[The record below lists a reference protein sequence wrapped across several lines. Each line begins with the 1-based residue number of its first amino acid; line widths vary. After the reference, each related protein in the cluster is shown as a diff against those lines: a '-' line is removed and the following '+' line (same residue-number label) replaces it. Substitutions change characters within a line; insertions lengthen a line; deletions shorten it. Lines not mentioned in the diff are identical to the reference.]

1 MWGGPRP
8 VRFIALGAAM
18 LIAGSGL
25 ARAAEIQNLRI
36 WAGPEY
42 TRAVFDVSGPADY
55 KLFELAKP
63 DRIVLDLHASV
74 FADSFGAPAAKGLL
88 KGIRAGKQGK
98 DDARVVFDLAEGV
111 RPKSFLLPPA
121 DKFGYRLVLDLYPAT
136 EKPAP
141 VKSVAEA
148 APGKPRDVVVAIDAG
163 HGGDDP
169 GATGSSGAREKDI
182 TLAVARQLKKQI
194 DKTPG
199 MSAVLTRDGD
209 YFVPLEKR
217 YAKARDEKADLFVS
231 IHADA
236 FKTSDAMGSS
246 VWVLSPRGAT
256 NEAARWLA
264 DRENRADLV
273 GGVSLDDKDDTL
285 AAVLLD
291 LQQGYAM
298 QASESIAGNVLK
310 ALGRLGPTHRGYVER
325 ANFVVL
331 RSPDVPSILV
341 ETAFI
346 TNPSK
351 ETKLRSASHRQS
363 LATAVLGGIRNY
375 FANTPPPGTWFA
387 AQAARRNGNNLVAVA
402 KQAEPMIETASQI
415 QASPVVGTATAA
427 SKAANNAAKRTAKA
441 ANIARADDNVRDLHR
456 VERGETLRG
465 IAQQY
470 GVSVGSLRQVNQI
483 PDSGVR
489 VGTVLAIPSS

>member
-8 VRFIALGAAM
+8 VRWFALGAAM
-18 LIAGSGL
+18 LIAGSGV
-25 ARAAEIQNLRI
+25 ARAAEIENLRI

-63 DRIVLDLHASV
+63 DRIVLDIHSSSFGDA
-74 FADSFGAPAAKGLL
+74 FGAPGAKGLL

-98 DDARVVFDLAEGV
+98 DDARIVFDLAEGV
-111 RPKSFLLPPA
+111 RPKSFLLAPA

-148 APGKPRDVVVAIDAG
+148 APGKARNVVVAIDAG

-169 GATGSSGAREKDI
+169 GATGSSGTHEKDI

-236 FKTSDAMGSS
+236 FKSSDAKGSS

-256 NEAARWLA
+256 NEASRWLA

-291 LQQGYAM
+291 LSQGATM
-298 QASESIAGNVLK
+298 GASNSVAEQVLTSLRK
-310 ALGRLGPTHRGYVER
+310 LGPTHRGYVER

-346 TNPSK
+346 TNPSEEARLK
-351 ETKLRSASHRQS
+351 NPDHREK
-363 LATAVLGGIRNY
+363 LATAILDGVNGY
-375 FANTPPPGTWFA
+375 FRASPPPGSYFA
-387 AQAARRNGNNLVAVA
+387 
-402 KQAEPMIETASQI
+402 M
-415 QASPVVGTATAA
+415 
-427 SKAANNAAKRTAKA
+427 NNAAPSKHPTPLTSRYVVNRGDTIRS
-441 ANIARADDNVRDLHR
+441 IAEHHGLS
-456 VERGETLRG
+456 
-465 IAQQY
+465 IAQ
-470 GVSVGSLRQVNQI
+470 LREANDLAEDRVRPGEILQI
-483 PDSGVR
+483 PSG
-489 VGTVLAIPSS
+489 

>member
-1 MWGGPRP
+1 MRGVAGP
-8 VRFIALGAAM
+8 VGAIVCGAAT
-18 LIAGSGL
+18 LLAAVGT
-25 ARAAEIQNLRI
+25 ARAAEIQNLRV

-55 KLFELAKP
+55 KLFELNKP
-63 DRIVLDLHASV
+63 DRIVLDIHDSA
-74 FADSFGAPAAKGLL
+74 FADSFGAPNAKGLL

-98 DDARVVFDLAEGV
+98 TDARVVFDLDEGV
-111 RPKSFLLPPA
+111 HPKSFLLPPA

-136 EKPAP
+136 EKPKP
-141 VKSVAEA
+141 VKSVTEA
-148 APGKPRDVVVAIDAG
+148 VPGKPRDVVIAVDAG

-169 GATGSSGAREKDI
+169 GATGSTGAREKDI

-209 YFVPLEKR
+209 YFIPLEKR
-217 YAKARDEKADLFVS
+217 YLKAREEKADLFVS

-236 FKTSDAMGSS
+236 FKTSDARGSS

-256 NEAARWLA
+256 NEASRWLA

-291 LQQGYAM
+291 LSQGATM
-298 QASESIAGNVLK
+298 GASNSVAEQVLT
-310 ALGRLGPTHRGYVER
+310 ALRKIGPTHRGYVER

-346 TNPSK
+346 SNPA
-351 ETKLRSASHRQS
+351 EEAKLKDPTHREKLASAI
-363 LATAVLGGIRNY
+363 LDGVDGY
-375 FANTPPPGTWFA
+375 FHASPPPGSWFA
-387 AQAARRNGNNLVAVA
+387 ANIDPPPRKHAPTTSRY
-402 KQAEPMIETASQI
+402 
-415 QASPVVGTATAA
+415 VVNHG
-427 SKAANNAAKRTAKA
+427 
-441 ANIARADDNVRDLHR
+441 D
-456 VERGETLRG
+456 TLRTIAAHHG
-465 IAQQY
+465 LSIAQ
-470 GVSVGSLRQVNQI
+470 LREANGLAEDRVRPGEVLQI
-483 PDSGVR
+483 PSG
-489 VGTVLAIPSS
+489 

>member
-1 MWGGPRP
+1 MRGVQGP
-8 VRFIALGAAM
+8 VRLIVWGAVAS
-18 LIAGSGL
+18 LAAFAS
-25 ARAAEIQNLRI
+25 ARAAEIKNLRI

-42 TRAVFDVSGPADY
+42 TRAVFDVSGPTDY

-63 DRIVLDLHASV
+63 DRIVLDIHASS
-74 FADSFGAPAAKGLL
+74 FGETFGAPGAKGLL

-111 RPKSFLLPPA
+111 RPKSFLLAPA

-136 EKPAP
+136 EKPTP

-169 GATGSSGAREKDI
+169 GATGASGAREKDI
-182 TLAVARQLKKQI
+182 TLSVARALKKQI
-194 DKTPG
+194 DRTPG

-209 YFVPLEKR
+209 YFIPLEKR

-236 FKTSDAMGSS
+236 YKSSDARGSS

-291 LQQGYAM
+291 LSQGATM
-298 QASESIAGNVLK
+298 GASNAVAEQVLT
-310 ALGRLGPTHRGYVER
+310 ALRKLGPTHRGYVER

-346 TNPSK
+346 TNPD
-351 ETKLRSASHRQS
+351 EEAKLKNADHRDK
-363 LATAVLGGIRNY
+363 LATAILDGVNGY
-375 FANTPPPGTWFA
+375 FRRSPPPGSWFA
-387 AQAARRNGNNLVAVA
+387 ANV
-402 KQAEPMIETASQI
+402 EPPLKNRAPLTSRY
-415 QASPVVGTATAA
+415 VV
-427 SKAANNAAKRTAKA
+427 N
-441 ANIARADDNVRDLHR
+441 
-456 VERGETLRG
+456 RGDTLRTIAEHHG
-465 IAQQY
+465 LSIAQ
-470 GVSVGSLRQVNQI
+470 LREANDIAGDRVRPGEVLQI
-483 PDSGVR
+483 PSG
-489 VGTVLAIPSS
+489 

>member
-1 MWGGPRP
+1 VCG
-8 VRFIALGAAM
+8 VATLLAAF
-18 LIAGSGL
+18 LP
-25 ARAAEIQNLRI
+25 ARAAEIENLRI

-63 DRIVLDLHASV
+63 DRIVLDIH
-74 FADSFGAPAAKGLL
+74 DSGFGDGFGAPGVKGLL
-88 KGIRAGKQGK
+88 KSIRAGKQGNS
-98 DDARVVFDLAEGV
+98 DARIVFDLAEGV

-136 EKPAP
+136 EKPKP
-141 VKSVAEA
+141 VKSAAEPV
-148 APGKPRDVVVAIDAG
+148 PGKPRDVIIAIDAG

-169 GATGSSGAREKDI
+169 GAAGSTGAREKDI

-209 YFVPLEKR
+209 YFIPLEKR
-217 YAKARDEKADLFVS
+217 YAMARDDKADLFVS

-236 FKTSDAMGSS
+236 FKTSDARGSS

-291 LQQGYAM
+291 LSQGATM
-298 QASESIAGNVLK
+298 GASNAVAEEVLS
-310 ALGRLGPTHRGYVER
+310 ALRKIGPTHRGYVER

-346 TNPSK
+346 SNPA
-351 ETKLRSASHRQS
+351 EEAKLKDPSHREK
-363 LATAVLGGIRNY
+363 LASAILDGVNGY
-375 FANTPPPGTWFA
+375 FRASPPPGSWFA
-387 AQAARRNGNNLVAVA
+387 ANLEPPKKRAAATSRY
-402 KQAEPMIETASQI
+402 
-415 QASPVVGTATAA
+415 VVGHG
-427 SKAANNAAKRTAKA
+427 
-441 ANIARADDNVRDLHR
+441 D
-456 VERGETLRG
+456 TLRTIAAHHG
-465 IAQQY
+465 LSIAQ
-470 GVSVGSLRQVNQI
+470 LREANDLAGDHVRPGDVLQI
-483 PDSGVR
+483 PSG
-489 VGTVLAIPSS
+489 

>member
-1 MWGGPRP
+1 MRGVPGP
-8 VRFIALGAAM
+8 VR
-18 LIAGSGL
+18 LIACAAAVWLAASGS
-25 ARAAEIQNLRI
+25 AFAAEIQNLRI

-42 TRAVFDVSGPADY
+42 TRAVFDVSGPTEY

-63 DRIVLDLHASV
+63 DRIVLDVHASS
-74 FADSFGAPAAKGLL
+74 FGDNFGAPSAKGLL
-88 KGIRAGKQGK
+88 KSIRAGKQGK
-98 DDARVVFDLAEGV
+98 DDARIVFDLAEGV
-111 RPKSFLLPPA
+111 HPKSFLLPPA

-136 EKPAP
+136 QKTAP
-141 VKSVAEA
+141 VKTVAEA
-148 APGKPRDVVVAIDAG
+148 VPGKPRDVVVAVDAG

-236 FKTSDAMGSS
+236 FKTEDARGSS

-291 LQQGYAM
+291 LSQGATM
-298 QASESIAGNVLK
+298 GASNAVAEQVLTSLRK
-310 ALGRLGPTHRGYVER
+310 LGPTHRGYVER

-346 TNPSK
+346 SNPAEESRLK
-351 ETKLRSASHRQS
+351 DPSHREK
-363 LATAVLGGIRNY
+363 LASAILDGVNGY
-375 FANTPPPGTWFA
+375 FRTSPPPGSWFA
-387 AQAARRNGNNLVAVA
+387 ANI
-402 KQAEPMIETASQI
+402 EPPRKRAPLTSRY
-415 QASPVVGTATAA
+415 VVGPRDTLST
-427 SKAANNAAKRTAKA
+427 
-441 ANIARADDNVRDLHR
+441 IAEHHGLS
-456 VERGETLRG
+456 
-465 IAQQY
+465 IAQ
-470 GVSVGSLRQVNQI
+470 LREANDIAGDHVRPGEVLQI
-483 PDSGVR
+483 PSG
-489 VGTVLAIPSS
+489 